1 MPKRFR
7 RAPAPFPK
15 KPREHQFEFWLG
27 GYRRG
32 YVPWPTDEQITLDV
46 AKDLYARFE
55 AACARH
61 HLTNDGVTDAAKKPS
76 ADRISMMSNDKL
88 TPMAAQQIRKCRTW
102 IWRVDMDN
110 VSLGPSNCERKAKA
124 NRH

>member
-15 KPREHQFEFWLG
+15 KPREHQFEFWRG

-61 HLTNDGVTDAAKKPS
+61 HVTMTGELGAFIE
-76 ADRISMMSNDKL
+76 R
-88 TPMAAQQIRKCRTW
+88 RTAELENA
-102 IWRVDMDN
+102 V
-110 VSLGPSNCERKAKA
+110 
-124 NRH
+124 